1 MASTTCVSSTMSFQM
16 RALCVSLT
24 TSRIITAMNL
34 KNDQHCCLYRKY
46 FLDKLTRRAFV
57 SGFLSVLPGKLVDAD
72 FGEINPESFEL
83 VSPFVLTEIIYE

>member
-1 MASTTCVSSTMSFQM
+1 MCKPYHIPDNHSNEPKEMINTVACTEK
-16 RALCVSLT
+16 
-24 TSRIITAMNL
+24 I
-34 KNDQHCCLYRKY
+34 